1 MQSNDT
7 DEIICSNCGRPN
19 LPEANKCWYC
29 QSSLNKDAILDTE
42 TGEPEGAG
50 DPFEKQAGQPEKK
63 PAPAPEASEDVP
75 EWLKRIREKEQK
87 VREAETARDQWQQQG
102 LFGNSSPAK
111 PAPAQRKRDVAR
123 PEPVE
128 SRKPTIKESSHT
140 KPALE
145 TTPPVKSP
153 EKKPDIPAVKPV
165 DDPVDDPA
173 DQPDEL
179 TGELPDGFVRFDSK
193 SQ

>member
-1 MQSNDT
+1 MYMQSNDT

-29 QSSLNKDAILDTE
+29 QSPLNKDAILDTE
-42 TGEPEGAG
+42 TGESEGAG

-87 VREAETARDQWQQQG
+87 VREAETARDEWQQQG
-102 LFGNSSPAK
+102 LFSNSSPAK

-123 PEPVE
+123 SEPAE
-128 SRKPTIKESSHT
+128 SRKSIAKENSKT

-145 TTPPVKSP
+145 TAPPVKPP
-153 EKKPDIPAVKPV
+153 EKK
-165 DDPVDDPA
+165 
-173 DQPDEL
+173 
-179 TGELPDGFVRFDSK
+179 TGHPCGKTRGRSCRRPRR
-193 SQ
+193 STG